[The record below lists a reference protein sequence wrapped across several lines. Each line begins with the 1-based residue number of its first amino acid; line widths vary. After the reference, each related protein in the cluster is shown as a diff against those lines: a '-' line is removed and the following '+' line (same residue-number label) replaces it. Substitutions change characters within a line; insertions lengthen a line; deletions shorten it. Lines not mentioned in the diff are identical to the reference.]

1 MLTKKLEEAAAILG
15 QIKQR
20 LQLKSNDEIVQ
31 KIEENQKRLTKTEK
45 FVNALGQLAKELE
58 ISSDLGNI
66 FQSNESSLSDELV
79 KNNQD
84 SFKDPKFL

>member
-66 FQSNESSLSDELV
+66 FQSNGSSLSDELV

>member
-66 FQSNESSLSDELV
+66 FQSNGSSLSDVLV